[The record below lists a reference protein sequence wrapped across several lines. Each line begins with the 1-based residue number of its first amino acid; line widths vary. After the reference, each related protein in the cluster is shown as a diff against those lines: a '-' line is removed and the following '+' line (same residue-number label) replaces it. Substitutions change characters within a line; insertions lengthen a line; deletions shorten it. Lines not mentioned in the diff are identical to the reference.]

1 MKKKVNYIKLKN
13 LKKGDCFRTLV
24 TKMKGVVLEIGNMS
38 AKVLFYE
45 VPDIKHY
52 DENEIMRYQRYWLGR
67 KEISSGTEVQKIR
80 SKKYGKDVG
89 NRTHF
94 KNKQRRNKRT

>member
-1 MKKKVNYIKLKN
+1 MKKKVVYTKLKN
-13 LKKGDCFRTLV
+13 LKEGDCFKTLV
-24 TKMKGVVLEIGNMS
+24 TGMKGMVLDIGNMS

-45 VPDIKHY
+45 VPDIDHY
-52 DENEIMRYQRYWLGR
+52 DEDEILRYQRYWLGR

-89 NRTHF
+89 NRTHS
-94 KNKQRRNKRT
+94 KNKRRRNKRT